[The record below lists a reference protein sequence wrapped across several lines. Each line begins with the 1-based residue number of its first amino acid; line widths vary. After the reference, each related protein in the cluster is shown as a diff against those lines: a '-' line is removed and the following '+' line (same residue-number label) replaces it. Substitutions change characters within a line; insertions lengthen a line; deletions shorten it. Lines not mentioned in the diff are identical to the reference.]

1 MKRRVLLSLPAS
13 NDLSDINDYYL
24 TEVSDAVAARI
35 IDRLEQAVTS
45 LENVPDRGSVPKEL
59 LNIGIRQYRQ
69 IIQNPYRIIYEPF
82 EKQVVVHAIL
92 DGRRDMQTLLSRRIL
107 RE

>member
-1 MKRRVLLSLPAS
+1 MKRRILLSIPAS

-24 TEVSDAVAARI
+24 TEVSDAIAARI
-35 IDRLEQAVTS
+35 IDRLEQAVNS
-45 LENVPDRGSVPKEL
+45 LENMPDRGSIPKEL

-82 EKQVVVHAIL
+82 EKKVIVHAIL
-92 DGRRDMQTLLSRRIL
+92 DGRRDMQTLLSRRML